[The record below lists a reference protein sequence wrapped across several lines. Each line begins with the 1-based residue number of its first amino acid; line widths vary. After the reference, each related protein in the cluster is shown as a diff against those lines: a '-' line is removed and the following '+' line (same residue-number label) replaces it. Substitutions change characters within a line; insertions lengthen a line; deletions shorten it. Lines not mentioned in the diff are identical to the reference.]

1 MPEALDLFDRE
12 FVFTQRPLLA
22 VGEFRRECERRG
34 VRLLDEHLEALHRA
48 GVLVPLYRVAKE
60 VRGGLAEARRRQLT
74 WLLPSRGLG
83 PVPTRGHGLHIA
95 RMDGRVYA
103 AHAEPYR
110 PWRRF
115 RRRFASSTFLASE
128 YLYSPYQLLAAPQ
141 LSAFLARM
149 RARRLGDGE
158 VRFTFPTRRP
168 EHNRPE
174 SGREALDRLV
184 IALSALEAVYRPT
197 VLRRISLPIEL
208 DYEAWLRHRDAF
220 VPSAMLAWLG
230 WDASAVREAAERLLI
245 TAHRIDPLREW
256 HALVRQVRPE
266 KWETL
271 RGDALTAHEQ
281 RVAAEMLLQFH
292 EGLAREGVA
301 EPLSPPP
308 GRTWHPLR
316 ERLGGADADLDAA
329 LMDYGLSPHP
339 ALVLIREGQTE
350 SELMPRVFDRL
361 DIPRR
366 ERFIQIV
373 DARGTERDLGLLAA
387 YAVLPRLG
395 AADVDSVVLTRPPTR
410 FLVAIDP
417 EGRYA
422 TDEDRRAQR
431 DRWVQQL
438 FDRLPPEYRTPAL
451 REDLASLLEVE
462 TWGQGSFEFAHFTD
476 EEMATALLQLHAGP
490 EPPTLPALAAR
501 LATIRRTSGNIE
513 EIWKRWPI
521 PRPTKP
527 RLAVELWSALEARI
541 GAAATRDE
549 LDRIPIVRIALRA
562 RDLARELP
570 RAGVVLR
577 R

>member
-1 MPEALDLFDRE
+1 MPEALDLFDHE

-22 VGEFRRECERRG
+22 VGEFRRECQRCG
-34 VRLLDEHLEALHRA
+34 VHLLDEHLEALHRA

-60 VRGGLAEARRRQLT
+60 VRHGLAEARRRQLT
-74 WLLPSRGLG
+74 WLPPSLGLG

-128 YLYSPYQLLAAPQ
+128 YLYSPYQLLAAPR
-141 LSAFLARM
+141 LPAFLARM

-158 VRFTFPTRRP
+158 VRFTLPARRP
-168 EHNRPE
+168 EHDR
-174 SGREALDRLV
+174 SGSLREALDRLV
-184 IALSALEAVYRPT
+184 IALSALEAVYRPS
-197 VLRRISLPIEL
+197 VLRRISLPVEL
-208 DYEAWLRHRDAF
+208 DYEAWLHHREAF

-230 WDASAVREAAERLLI
+230 WDASEVEEVAERLLT

-271 RGDALTAHEQ
+271 RGDALAAHEQ

-292 EGLAREGVA
+292 EDLAREGVA
-301 EPLSPPP
+301 EPLSPP

-316 ERLGGADADLDAA
+316 GRLGGADADLDAA

-339 ALVLIREGQTE
+339 ALVLILEGQTE

-361 DIPRR
+361 DIPRY
-366 ERFIQIV
+366 ERFIRIV
-373 DARGTERDLGLLAA
+373 DARGTERDLGLLAT
-387 YAVLPRLG
+387 YAALPRLG
-395 AADVDSVVLTRPPTR
+395 AADDDSVVLTRPPTR

-438 FDRLPPEYRTPAL
+438 FDRIPPEHRTPAL
-451 REDLASLLEVE
+451 REDLASLVEVE

-476 EEMATALLQLHAGP
+476 EELATALLQLHAGP
-490 EPPTLPALAAR
+490 QPPTLAALAAR

-513 EIWKRWPI
+513 EIWKRWPAT
-521 PRPTKP
+521 RPTKP
-527 RLAVELWSALEARI
+527 RLAVRLWSALEARI
-541 GAAATRDE
+541 GAAATRDD
-549 LDRIPIVRIALRA
+549 LDSIPIVRIALRA
-562 RDLARELP
+562 HDLARDLP